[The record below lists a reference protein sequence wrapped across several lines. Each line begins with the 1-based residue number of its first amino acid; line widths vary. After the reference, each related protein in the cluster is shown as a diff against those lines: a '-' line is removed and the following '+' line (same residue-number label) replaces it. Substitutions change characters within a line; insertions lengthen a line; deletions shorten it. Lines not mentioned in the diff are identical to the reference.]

1 MSSLIGTLA
10 SNFPGNKFRPLYYHE
25 LDKCKNLGLKKVK
38 RNFATPI
45 KLTKEYILD
54 LQWRLKNLYVVSK
67 KLHYPDITKFIYI
80 DASIHGWGAYCEA
93 ISTGGS
99 WINT

>member
-1 MSSLIGTLA
+1 MAI
-10 SNFPGNKFRPLYYHE
+10 
-25 LDKCKNLGLKKVK
+25 
-38 RNFATPI
+38 
-45 KLTKEYILD
+45 
-54 LQWRLKNLYVVSK
+54 KNLYVVSK